1 MTESTLHRWDPLK
14 ETEWNALLR
23 ATTSIKINGYSVLT
37 LSVSVDV
44 NYYRDVERIWDFG
57 LDKWGLAK
65 SLEMSV
71 RVKLLKCHKFYQSF
85 RP

>member
-23 ATTSIKINGYSVLT
+23 ATTSIKVNGYSVLT

-44 NYYRDVERIWDFG
+44 NYYRARYIQ
-57 LDKWGLAK
+57 
-65 SLEMSV
+65 EMLFKNGESV
-71 RVKLLKCHKFYQSF
+71 YNIGHIYSASIGPIVFELTEI
-85 RP
+85 